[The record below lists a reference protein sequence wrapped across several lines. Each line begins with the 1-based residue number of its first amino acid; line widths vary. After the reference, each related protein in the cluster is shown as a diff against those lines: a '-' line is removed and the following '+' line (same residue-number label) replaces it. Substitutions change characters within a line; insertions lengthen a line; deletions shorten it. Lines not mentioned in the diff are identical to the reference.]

1 MLHNIWVATD
11 LHLFNTDPDYRHPQR
26 TAQDFNK
33 FADNYGNM
41 IQEDD
46 LFIFLG
52 DLYDPTAVDASEVA
66 KIISSIKGYK
76 VMCRGNHDTESYDFY
91 REIGFDDVCDV
102 LRIHNLIF
110 SHKPVKVAPDELN
123 IHGYLHTEKLS
134 TLGYQYINAYASNYN
149 NGYQP
154 VLVDDLIDSA
164 LVQNTDQINPLD
176 KVDEKFEEFTS
187 NRASITYRNV
197 RDLSDQFSL
206 APMDEATTKKD
217 WKLNLFFVSEHGDY
231 DETIIKPKIPNNY
244 MTQNGFEDNITPR
257 VCFSTSIDG
266 CLMGLSQ
273 NITDKTFYVYQPVGK
288 HKIITPTEK
297 QVPDVKITKERWI
310 CEPVELTCIGKIK
323 AIDENGPKDD
333 DIPYRYGPNKE
344 HEARLY
350 HWGYRWLEKFNESI
364 SPSIVSLSA
373 EVEEDEE
380 KTPLDEILFP
390 DVDSTQ
396 YWEADDGSLEKK
408 ANPERFSDSR
418 PTHKMVGKNDVAAD
432 GQSTMDEDVNYL
444 VPKHPEMIIKTQY
457 LDKDKVTPK
466 TISILAKDLFG
477 ERAMI
482 HPELL
487 DQQKLATMKTVNELI
502 DYFNSMSIFVDGSA
516 TRSPNGI
523 HIKTPN
529 FVVGAFL
536 FANRKKH
543 TDAIAEA
550 DLDVL
555 LPSKLSDAEAFKE
568 YINNSVEALNEL
580 EGILCSMIC
589 VNLAMIRISI
599 NDVINQLMTPGGRK
613 SVIKRAKDY
622 IDDHVDEF
630 VTKFSDGTVLYDY
643 KKLGIDCEVFI
654 SDLMYNGSE
663 FKKINRPSRF
673 LVRTA
678 IYDKILVVHGATE
691 QLDHGKYKWTI
702 EPITIYGK
710 QYTDLD
716 EVIHVFKTT
725 HAGRILVISC
735 NTDGVV
741 PDNALYDIVDY
752 ASGEVIFESTTS
764 LVSQNG
770 SPKSVLKSIQK
781 HAEKRINELNKIES
795 KVLSE
800 IDSFDM
806 IIVPDEFSYVEIDGT
821 PATAKLITK
830 QIPDDI
836 KKYKKLCG
844 TTTDKLFKFYKEFM
858 FVIYQF
864 TKRLLQTSLVESGY
878 HWDMNDTVVVEDFL
892 FHEDSNNYQSQS
904 IIDNPTA
911 NYQYETLEECIHD
924 AALYAEAS
932 GSSMYAFNIS
942 GGVIDKI
949 QAAVNED
956 AYEWL
961 SSHNIEDHPL
971 IKRINDI
978 HSAPSVKSFES
989 DIPEVFFTKE
999 ITAGSLNKIFSLIYM
1014 PGDLPNGWKNMVK
1027 ISTGEPGGHNYLKP
1041 ELIGDLVKRI
1051 NGAICDTVTAY
1062 DGNRNTKEK
1071 QLKTM
1076 KDHGFTDIGE
1086 VDVLDGDGELVV
1098 PVKDGLILKESLAGS
1113 HIMDYDFHLILTH
1126 FKGHAMAG
1134 FGGAIKNVAIGC
1146 SSRRGKSLI
1155 HTYGSTADMTIGFGD
1170 EYDQQSFLK
1179 AMVDA
1184 AKSYVD
1190 LMKIRGP
1197 ILYINIANNLSVDC
1211 DCSDHPAD
1219 PTMDDIGIF
1228 ASWDPVAVDQACI
1241 DAVYHAKDSHDLV
1254 ERIESKDGTDI
1265 LLYAEESGMGSR
1277 SYELIN
1283 IDLVNENADGS
1294 LSLTETKEYN
1304 RTDNIGPI
1312 EGYPYVSTI
1321 WTADAEG
1328 SIYINPD
1335 YEHINEAAIKVNDI
1349 TRIVALNNELND
1361 YQYGLSR
1368 NNQKIKKQ
1376 NTTSEDYDKYYR
1388 VATPTQFVK
1397 QNGGICWD
1405 FATYEAFVFKKQ
1417 FPNIKFKT
1425 YYIVFDAAPY
1435 YPTHTFLVFEKDM
1448 KFYYF
1453 ESSFKRIQGI
1463 WVANS
1468 ISDIFNFVLYSMN
1481 QYRPK
1486 DCKASLLKYK
1496 YAIFEYNALH
1506 PDIPGSTTIEFM
1518 NLMEEIG
1525 QDIPHVYSSKYDV
1538 KPYIDTNDFT
1548 VRKTKTK
1555 NENDPISSEAVK
1567 LDFYL
1572 NKEHIAEASISAV
1585 DTDKGFLYDFEVFKK
1600 YRGKGYGTAI
1610 LKYVLS
1616 HYKVNELTVDKSNTK
1631 AIKLYKRFGFKT
1643 GVEFKED
1650 GKTRVDMKINLNE
1663 SIYVSKHQFNGY
1675 TETLYHLDAF
1685 RKAYQASGTTSHGI
1699 PDDVDMVC
1707 TFFEDILDNYNQI
1720 APETL
1725 NRDKVAAC
1733 KSADDLIELF
1743 YGRAKQFGDDLSS
1756 EYTSSLEVLHHL
1768 INLKKNPKN
1777 NVRFDE
1783 IIPMNLSKDKF
1794 AAFIAKRVQEM
1805 DDIEAFLTNALKSN
1819 LQMYGIIRKEIQMLE
1834 SDSSNKDHVKAL
1846 KAYMDKH
1853 EDDFIHVH
1861 KKGNTKT
1868 YEYDFGSFGRGKAYV
1883 DGTIYDTSHDV
1894 VKPTRLLIRA
1904 SMYDYIIY
1912 SHGVDSDT
1920 KYAMDDIVIDGQ
1932 IFNNVADIVTYL
1944 QKGAPKRI
1952 LIMACNNNQVIY
1964 DSNDFRFTNVK
1975 YPSHELVLESAL
1987 SISSNNPNKIL
1998 KEWEAY
2004 LNSRLGTMNRVRK
2017 RLVHQIS
2024 DDEFVLYP
2032 NKCKLL
2038 FAKSNAK
2045 DGKLIYQE
2053 SFNISDQTT
2062 FVNAV
2067 VSSIESIIRL
2077 YEQVCFTCKMMIHII
2092 HDAYNDTLTESGYG
2106 WEIKPVTGMSW
2117 SPDDYRFGYQ
2127 YHTMQECFHDL
2138 TMCHELFFESTNCC
2152 GRIYSA
2158 ENPKYWCFTSKTLE
2172 PAILEAYYK
2181 YSKSELQEAIDQFI
2195 HAQNET
2201 KEYLRTDNIH
2211 AMSREEEK
2219 NVAEKYGLRAVGQ
2232 EVPAEE
2238 EKRRQTPEERY
2249 ADRNKKRQEALKK
2262 ARKAKKRKAF
2272 ARKVKSHLPFVNN
2285 EEVELI
2291 RESESAVDTSDV
2303 DTSDDVEHSPLY
2315 GDKKDFF
2322 YNYDYP
2328 KDANAY
2334 AERMK
2339 LEESTHASTVDPSH
2353 KQKGRLSLESLKH
2366 ITVDEKWRKANVPD
2380 HPWLRHF
2387 ASADQDTDVSAWLK
2401 NGDIADPISEA
2412 VADASDITVK
2422 KTDTTNPNDHESNKA
2437 IKLSFYKNKEH
2448 IGTVFISGVD
2458 TRKGFLYDFK
2468 VAKKFRGMGYG
2479 TMIMKY
2485 VLSNYYVTDLS
2496 VDEDNKVAISLYKK
2510 FGFKRKQAFYDKS
2523 QKKTYGWYQRSSVLL
2538 HDNPIKEDNKLNE
2551 TSTKVDNEDPLTK
2564 KELASLG
2571 IRDLRTLQRWMK
2583 NNIRYKNFTQLMT
2596 PREVLEEKKGSC
2608 HDQVVFEMA
2617 ALKALGYS
2625 HTAYFVLEHDDKPNN
2640 SQGGETHSYVVVKDN
2655 GRLYWLENAWEQ
2667 YAGVNEITNP
2677 KFIRQAHKER
2687 AWGDSNKFKELEVV
2701 RFAGQPGDSL
2711 QQLVDHCFNDKQEI
2725 DKPKKKE
2732 SVVETGTPIWETYQ
2746 FELEEPIQFLDRM
2759 DEAAS
2764 NSSKSHVYTEPLYRI
2779 TYNDIGIY
2787 EAYKKACSFDEWR
2800 SFINSDAA
2808 TWLDVPKIY
2817 NKDINHTSYF
2827 TKRGY
2832 ELFQK
2837 NTYPVI
2843 IQKLNKRNIK
2853 VDQVV
2858 LDVKPVYED
2867 LYQVVV
2873 PNSVNESS
2881 IQDSYQFELL
2891 DKSVHFYDKID
2902 EAASYQAKGK
2912 LYPVYVVLVHS
2923 GTGVSKAIKA
2933 ISHSEY
2939 SHASICFDSSLDK
2952 MYSFARK
2959 DPRNPFIG
2967 GFRYESIGKGFYE
2980 QKEIPYAVY
2989 VVPCTESQ
2997 VKKMKKRLNYFIQ
3010 NQEKFTFDFTGL
3022 VTNYL
3027 GIVNNPAHRW
3037 FCSRFV
3043 ADILNAGAPKN
3054 NPYVA
3059 EPSLQD
3065 PDDFKDTDW
3074 AIYVDS
3080 GENLMKYDRKKV
3092 DRKTNQIIRKEML
3105 RRMAVNESAIFDLD
3119 AFNPFIESTLNY
3131 QFAMMDESVVDSF
3144 VAYLKSF
3151 KLKFDKDG
3159 NLIIRRREYDQLDQ
3173 HFRASLRMIK
3183 AAEKA
3188 GDTGT
3193 VKDELCKI
3201 NYMINLIQTQYMNQK
3216 TTDKNRKIKKEME
3229 DLRSVM
3235 YNAFHQ
3241 HLKWVVQMDPQFNFN
3256 SYYNSS
3262 KYGKD
3267 IVVDKKILTAAGK
3280 TIVTTLL

>member
-1 MLHNIWVATD
+1 MLHNIWIATD
-11 LHLFNTDPDYRHPQR
+11 LHLFNKDADNRHPHRSEQEMNQI
-26 TAQDFNK
+26 T
-33 FADNYGNM
+33 DNYGNM

-52 DLYDPTAVDASEVA
+52 DLYDPGTVDASEVA
-66 KIISSIKGYK
+66 NYIHNIKGYK
-76 VMCRGNHDTESYDFY
+76 IMCRGNHDTESYDFY
-91 REIGFDDVCDV
+91 RELGFDDVCDI

-110 SHKPVKVAPDELN
+110 SHKPVKIAPDELN
-123 IHGYLHTEKLS
+123 IHGDLHTKKLS

-149 NGYQP
+149 DGCQP
-154 VLVDDLIDSA
+154 VLLDDLIDSA
-164 LVQNTDQINPLD
+164 LVQNSDQIKPLD

-187 NRASITYRNV
+187 NRTSVTYRNV

-206 APMDEATTKKD
+206 APMDESASKKD
-217 WKLNLFFVSEHGDY
+217 NRLNLFFVSEHGDY
-231 DETIIKPKIPNNY
+231 NETIVQPKIPDNY
-244 MTQNGFEDNITPR
+244 MTQNGFEDNKTPR

-266 CLMGLSQ
+266 CLMALSQ
-273 NITDKTFYVYQPVGK
+273 NITDKVFYVYQPVGK
-288 HKIITPTEK
+288 HKVITPTEK

-310 CEPVELTCIGKIK
+310 CEPVELTSIGKIK
-323 AIDENGPKDD
+323 AIDVNGPKDD
-333 DIPYRYGPNKE
+333 GIPYCYGPNKE

-350 HWGYRWLEKFNESI
+350 AWGYRWLERFNESI

-373 EVEEDEE
+373 EVKEDEDEE
-380 KTPLDEILFP
+380 HDPMNEILFP

-396 YWEADDGSLEKK
+396 YWEADDSSLDKK
-408 ANPERFSDSR
+408 LDGQKFADDR
-418 PTHKMVGKNDVAAD
+418 PTHKMIGKNDVAAD
-432 GQSTMDEDVNYL
+432 GESTLDEDVNFL

-457 LDKDKVTPK
+457 LDHDKVTPK

-482 HPELL
+482 HPEYL
-487 DQQKLATMKTVNELI
+487 DQQKLATMKTVNELV
-502 DYFNSMSIFVDGSA
+502 DYFNSMAIFIDGSA
-516 TRSPNGI
+516 TRSPNGVN
-523 HIKTPN
+523 IKTPN

-536 FANRKKH
+536 FTNRKKNS
-543 TDAIAEA
+543 DAIPESE
-550 DLDVL
+550 LDQL
-555 LPSKLSDAEAFKE
+555 LPNRLSNPEAFKE

-580 EGILCSMIC
+580 EEILCSMIC
-589 VNLAMIRISI
+589 ANLAMIRISI
-599 NDVINQLMTPGGRK
+599 NDVINQLMTPGGK
-613 SVIKRAKDY
+613 KTIIKRAKDY
-622 IDDHVDEF
+622 IDDHMDEF
-630 VTKFSDGTVLYDY
+630 VTKFSDGTVCYDY
-643 KKLGIDCEVFI
+643 KKLGIDCEVFV
-654 SDLMYNGSE
+654 SDQMYNGSE

-678 IYDKILVVHGATE
+678 VYDKILVVHGATE
-691 QLDHGKYKWTI
+691 QLDHCKYKWTI

-716 EVIHVFKTT
+716 DVIKLFKTM
-725 HAGRILVISC
+725 HAGRILVLSC
-735 NTDGVV
+735 NTDGIV

-752 ASGEVIFESTTS
+752 ASGEVIFESTS
-764 LVSQNG
+764 FMINKNG
-770 SPKSVLKSIQK
+770 SPEFVLKSIQR
-781 HAEKRINELNKIES
+781 HAEKRIKELNNIES

-800 IDSFDM
+800 IDSFD
-806 IIVPDEFSYVEIDGT
+806 IVIAPEEFSYVEIDWS
-821 PATAKLITK
+821 PIKAKLITK
-830 QIPDDI
+830 QMPNNI

-858 FVIYQF
+858 FVIYQYA
-864 TKRLLQTSLVESGY
+864 KRLVQTSLSESGY
-878 HWDMNDTVVVEDFL
+878 HWDVNDSIEVEDLL
-892 FHEDSNNYQSQS
+892 FHEDSSNYQSQS
-904 IIDNPTA
+904 VIDNPTGG
-911 NYQYETLEECIHD
+911 YHYETLDECMHD
-924 AALYAEAS
+924 VALYAEAS
-932 GSSMYAFNIS
+932 GNSIYSFNIN
-942 GGVIDKI
+942 GGVIDEI
-949 QAAVNED
+949 QAAINED

-961 SSHNIEDHPL
+961 STHNMEDHPL

-978 HSAPSVKSFES
+978 HSTPSVKVSKIGES
-989 DIPEVFFTKE
+989 EVFFTKE
-999 ITAGSLNKIFSLIYM
+999 ITPESLSKIFSLIYM
-1014 PGDLPNGWKNMVK
+1014 PGNLPNGWKNMVK
-1027 ISTGEPGGHNYLKP
+1027 ISTGEPGGNNYLKP
-1041 ELIGDLVKRI
+1041 ELIGELVKRI
-1051 NGAICDTVTAY
+1051 NGVICDTVTAY
-1062 DGNRNTKEK
+1062 DGNRDTKEK

-1113 HIMDYDFHLILTH
+1113 HIMDYDFYLILTH

-1170 EYDQQSFLK
+1170 EYDQQTFLK

-1190 LMKIRGP
+1190 LMKLNGP

-1211 DCSDHPAD
+1211 DCNDHPAD
-1219 PTMDDIGIF
+1219 PTMEDIGIF

-1265 LLYAEESGMGSR
+1265 LLYAEDVGLGTR
-1277 SYELIN
+1277 NYELIN
-1283 IDLVNENADGS
+1283 IDSVNETANGLETVDDEIKVGNE
-1294 LSLTETKEYN
+1294 SLT
-1304 RTDNIGPI
+1304 
-1312 EGYPYVSTI
+1312 
-1321 WTADAEG
+1321 
-1328 SIYINPD
+1328 
-1335 YEHINEAAIKVNDI
+1335 
-1349 TRIVALNNELND
+1349 
-1361 YQYGLSR
+1361 
-1368 NNQKIKKQ
+1368 IKKKV
-1376 NTTSEDYDKYYR
+1376 SEN
-1388 VATPTQFVK
+1388 P
-1397 QNGGICWD
+1397 
-1405 FATYEAFVFKKQ
+1405 
-1417 FPNIKFKT
+1417 
-1425 YYIVFDAAPY
+1425 
-1435 YPTHTFLVFEKDM
+1435 
-1448 KFYYF
+1448 
-1453 ESSFKRIQGI
+1453 
-1463 WVANS
+1463 
-1468 ISDIFNFVLYSMN
+1468 
-1481 QYRPK
+1481 
-1486 DCKASLLKYK
+1486 
-1496 YAIFEYNALH
+1496 
-1506 PDIPGSTTIEFM
+1506 
-1518 NLMEEIG
+1518 
-1525 QDIPHVYSSKYDV
+1525 
-1538 KPYIDTNDFT
+1538 
-1548 VRKTKTK
+1548 
-1555 NENDPISSEAVK
+1555 NDPVGK
-1567 LDFYL
+1567 LAHDLAFYL
-1572 NKEHIAEASISAV
+1572 DGKKIAEISISAV
-1585 DTDKGFLYDFEVFKK
+1585 DSNKAFLYNFEVNSK

-1663 SIYVSKHQFNGY
+1663 SAYVSKHQFNGY
-1675 TETLYHLDAF
+1675 AETLYHLDAF
-1685 RKAYQASGTTSHGI
+1685 RKAYQVSGNTSHGI
-1699 PDDVDMVC
+1699 PDSVDTVC

-1725 NRDKVAAC
+1725 DRDKVAAC

-1743 YGRAKQFGDDLSS
+1743 YDRAKQFGDDLSS
-1756 EYTSSLEVLHHL
+1756 EYTSSLEMLHHL

-1783 IIPMNLSKDKF
+1783 IVPTNLSKDKF

-1834 SDSSNKDHVKAL
+1834 SDSTNKEHVKAL

-1853 EDDFIHVH
+1853 EDDFVHIH
-1861 KKGNTKT
+1861 KKNNVKT
-1868 YEYDFGSFGRGKAYV
+1868 YEYDFDSFGRGKVYV
-1883 DGTIYDTSHDV
+1883 DNTIYETSHDV

-1904 SMYDYIIY
+1904 SMYDYIVY
-1912 SHGVDSDT
+1912 SHGADSDT
-1920 KYAMDDIVIDGQ
+1920 QYAIDDIVIDGQ
-1932 IFNNVADIVTYL
+1932 VFNNVADIVTYL

-1964 DSNDFRFTNVK
+1964 DSNDLRFANVK
-1975 YPSHELVLESAL
+1975 YPSHEIVLESAL
-1987 SISSNNPNKIL
+1987 NISSSNPNKML
-1998 KEWEAY
+1998 KEWDAY
-2004 LNSRLGTMNRVRK
+2004 LNNRLGILNRVRK

-2038 FAKSNAK
+2038 FARSNAK

-2053 SFNISDQTT
+2053 SFSISDRTM

-2067 VSSIESIIRL
+2067 VSSIESIVRL
-2077 YEQVCFTCKMMIHII
+2077 YEQVCFTCKMMIRII
-2092 HDAYNDTLTESGYG
+2092 HDAYNDTLTEAGYG

-2138 TMCHELFFESTNCC
+2138 TTCHELFFESTNCC

-2158 ENPKYWCFTSKTLE
+2158 ENPKHWCFTSKTLE
-2172 PAILEAYYK
+2172 SAILEAYYK
-2181 YSKSELQEAIDQFI
+2181 YSKSELQEAINQLI

-2249 ADRNKKRQEALKK
+2249 AERNKKRQEALKK

-2303 DTSDDVEHSPLY
+2303 DTPDGVEHSPLY

-2328 KDANAY
+2328 KSVNAY
-2334 AERMK
+2334 AERLK
-2339 LEESTHASTVDPSH
+2339 LEESTHASTVDPDH
-2353 KQKGRLSLESLKH
+2353 KQKGKMNLGSLKR
-2366 ITVDEKWRKANVPD
+2366 ITMDEKFRKANVGN
-2380 HPWLRHF
+2380 HAWLKHF
-2387 ASADQDTDVSAWLK
+2387 ASSDLETDVSVWLK
-2401 NGDIADPISEA
+2401 NKDIVAAIS
-2412 VADASDITVK
+2412 VDKVPTKRNRIWIH
-2422 KTDTTNPNDHESNKA
+2422 N
-2437 IKLSFYKNKEH
+2437 LH
-2448 IGTVFISGVD
+2448 IED
-2458 TRKGFLYDFK
+2458 EYR
-2468 VAKKFRGMGYG
+2468 GYG
-2479 TMIMKY
+2479 LAKQLLDYAVTQY
-2485 VLSNYYVTDLS
+2485 GANVLAV
-2496 VDEDNKVAISLYKK
+2496 
-2510 FGFKRKQAFYDKS
+2510 
-2523 QKKTYGWYQRSSVLL
+2523 
-2538 HDNPIKEDNKLNE
+2538 
-2551 TSTKVDNEDPLTK
+2551 KVDNMLAQKVYLQYGFKFGSGKDDVMGNSKIMYINESFTVYHGSPYKLSKLKPTSVYKGENALFASPNYTFALCYAGKHWTDQDINQCIVNGYVVLTELKNGIFDKVFDCSGYIYEFDSDDFTPIDDGNYEMYRVADIKPSKTHRIANVYQALVDAGVELRRYPAAPPSMNEAASKSKHEEDPLTK
-2564 KELASLG
+2564 KELAQYG
-2571 IRDLRTLQRWMK
+2571 IRDLRTFQRWLK
-2583 NNIRYKNFTQLMT
+2583 NNVKYKNMTTLMS
-2596 PREVLEEKKGSC
+2596 PREVLEQKRGSC
-2608 HDQVVFEMA
+2608 HDQVVLELA
-2617 ALKALGYS
+2617 VLKALGYS
-2625 HTAYFVLEHDDKPNN
+2625 PSAYFVLEHDNKPTN

-2655 GRLYWLENAWEQ
+2655 GKLYWLENAWSNH
-2667 YAGVNEITNP
+2667 AGLNEVTNP
-2677 KFIRQAHKER
+2677 KFIIQAHQER
-2687 AWGDSNKFKELEVV
+2687 VWGDFNKFPELEVV
-2701 RFAGQPGDSL
+2701 HFAGQYGDSL
-2711 QQLVDHCFNDKQEI
+2711 QELVDHCFNDKQEES
-2725 DKPKKKE
+2725 KEEKKE
-2732 SVVETGTPIWETYQ
+2732 RT
-2746 FELEEPIQFLDRM
+2746 
-2759 DEAAS
+2759 
-2764 NSSKSHVYTEPLYRI
+2764 KSIRE
-2779 TYNDIGIY
+2779 
-2787 EAYKKACSFDEWR
+2787 
-2800 SFINSDAA
+2800 
-2808 TWLDVPKIY
+2808 
-2817 NKDINHTSYF
+2817 
-2827 TKRGY
+2827 
-2832 ELFQK
+2832 
-2837 NTYPVI
+2837 
-2843 IQKLNKRNIK
+2843 
-2853 VDQVV
+2853 
-2858 LDVKPVYED
+2858 
-2867 LYQVVV
+2867 
-2873 PNSVNESS
+2873 
-2881 IQDSYQFELL
+2881 SYQFELIGEQVKFIDHL
-2891 DKSVHFYDKID
+2891 DESVSANK
-2902 EAASYQAKGK
+2902 K
-2912 LYPVYVVLVHS
+2912 LYPVYIVLVHS
-2923 GTGVSKAIKA
+2923 GTAVSNAIKFVSK
-2933 ISHSEY
+2933 SEF
-2939 SHASICFDSSLDK
+2939 SHASISFDSSLDH

-2959 DPRNPFIG
+2959 DPSNPFLG
-2967 GFRYESIGKGFYE
+2967 GFRYESIGKGFYDK
-2980 QKEIPYAVY
+2980 KEIPYALY
-2989 VVPCTESQ
+2989 VVPCTANQ
-2997 VKKMKKRLNYFIQ
+2997 IKKMKKRLNYFIQ
-3010 NQEKFTFDFTGL
+3010 NESKFQFDFAGL
-3022 VTNYL
+3022 VKNYL
-3027 GIVNNPAHRW
+3027 GIVDNPEYRW

-3054 NPYVA
+3054 KPYVA

-3065 PDDFKDTDW
+3065 PDDFKNTDY
-3074 AIYVDS
+3074 ATYVIGGS
-3080 GENLMKYDRKKV
+3080 NLMKYNRKLV
-3092 DRKTNQIIRKEML
+3092 DKRTNAIIREAETAMSI
-3105 RRMAVNESAIFDLD
+3105 RNESVLTSVDPM
-3119 AFNPFIESTLNY
+3119 NPYASMVLNY

-3173 HFRASLRMIK
+3173 HFRTSLRLMK

-3267 IVVDKKILTAAGK
+3267 VVVDKKILTAAGK

>member
-1 MLHNIWVATD
+1 MLHNIWIATD
-11 LHLFNTDPDYRHPQR
+11 LHLFNRDVDNRHPHRSEQEMN
-26 TAQDFNK
+26 QI
-33 FADNYGNM
+33 ADNYGNM

-52 DLYDPTAVDASEVA
+52 DLYDPGTVDASEVA
-66 KIISSIKGYK
+66 NYIHNIKGYK
-76 VMCRGNHDTESYDFY
+76 IMCRGNHDTESYDFY
-91 REIGFDDVCDV
+91 RELGFDDVCDI

-110 SHKPVKVAPDELN
+110 SHKPVKIAPDELN
-123 IHGYLHTEKLS
+123 IHGDLHTKKLS

-149 NGYQP
+149 DGCQP
-154 VLVDDLIDSA
+154 ILLDDLIDSA
-164 LVQNTDQINPLD
+164 LVQNSDQIKPLD
-176 KVDEKFEEFTS
+176 RVDEKFEEFTS
-187 NRASITYRNV
+187 NRTSVTYRNV

-206 APMDEATTKKD
+206 APIDESASKKD
-217 WKLNLFFVSEHGDY
+217 SRLNLFFVSEHGDY
-231 DETIIKPKIPNNY
+231 NETIVQPKIPDNY
-244 MTQNGFEDNITPR
+244 MTQNGFEDNTTLR

-266 CLMGLSQ
+266 CLMALSQ
-273 NITDKTFYVYQPVGK
+273 NITDKVFYVYQPVGK
-288 HKIITPTEK
+288 HKVITPTEK

-310 CEPVELTCIGKIK
+310 CEPVELTSIGKIK
-323 AIDENGPKDD
+323 AIDVNGPKDD
-333 DIPYRYGPNKE
+333 GIPYRYGPNKE

-350 HWGYRWLEKFNESI
+350 AWGYKWIVKFNESI

-373 EVEEDEE
+373 EVKEDEDEE
-380 KTPLDEILFP
+380 HDPMNEILFP
-390 DVDSTQ
+390 DVDSTR
-396 YWEADDGSLEKK
+396 YWEADDSSLDKK
-408 ANPERFSDSR
+408 LDGQKFADDR
-418 PTHKMVGKNDVAAD
+418 PTHKMIGKNDVTAD
-432 GQSTMDEDVNYL
+432 GESTLDEDVNFL

-457 LDKDKVTPK
+457 LDQDKVTPK

-482 HPELL
+482 HPEYL
-487 DQQKLATMKTVNELI
+487 DQQKLATMKTVSELV
-502 DYFNSMSIFVDGSA
+502 DYFNSMAMFIDGSA
-516 TRSPNGI
+516 TRSPNGVN
-523 HIKTPN
+523 IKTPN
-529 FVVGAFL
+529 FIVGAFL
-536 FANRKKH
+536 FTNRKKNS
-543 TDAIAEA
+543 DAIPESE
-550 DLDVL
+550 LDQL
-555 LPSKLSDAEAFKE
+555 LPNRLSNPEAFKE

-589 VNLAMIRISI
+589 ANLAMIRISI
-599 NDVINQLMTPGGRK
+599 NDVINQLMTPGGK
-613 SVIKRAKDY
+613 KTIIKRAKDY
-622 IDDHVDEF
+622 IDDHMDEF
-630 VTKFSDGTVLYDY
+630 VTKFSDGTVCYDY

-654 SDLMYNGSE
+654 SERMYNGSE

-678 IYDKILVVHGATE
+678 VYDKILVVHGATE
-691 QLDHGKYKWTI
+691 QLDHCKYKWTI
-702 EPITIYGK
+702 EPTTIYGK

-716 EVIHVFKTT
+716 DVIKVFKTM

-735 NTDGVV
+735 NTDGIV

-752 ASGEVIFESTTS
+752 ASGEVIFESAS
-764 LVSQNG
+764 FMINKNG
-770 SPKSVLKSIQK
+770 SPESVLKSIQR
-781 HAEKRINELNKIES
+781 HTEKRIKELNKIES

-800 IDSFDM
+800 IDSFD
-806 IIVPDEFSYVEIDGT
+806 IVIAPDEFSYVEIDGS
-821 PATAKLITK
+821 PIKAKLITK
-830 QIPDDI
+830 QMPNNI

-858 FVIYQF
+858 FVVYQY
-864 TKRLLQTSLVESGY
+864 TKRLVQASLSESGY
-878 HWDMNDTVVVEDFL
+878 HWDVNDSIEVEDLL
-892 FHEDSNNYQSQS
+892 FHEDSSNYQSQS
-904 IIDNPTA
+904 VIDNPTGG
-911 NYQYETLEECIHD
+911 YHYDTLDECMHD
-924 AALYAEAS
+924 VALYAEAS
-932 GSSMYAFNIS
+932 SNSIYSFNIN
-942 GGVIDKI
+942 GGVVDEI
-949 QAAVNED
+949 QVAINED

-961 SSHNIEDHPL
+961 STHNMEDHPL

-978 HSAPSVKSFES
+978 HSTPSVKVSKIGES
-989 DIPEVFFTKE
+989 EVFFTKE
-999 ITAGSLNKIFSLIYM
+999 ITPESLNKIFSLIYM
-1014 PGDLPNGWKNMVK
+1014 PGNLPNGWKNMVK
-1027 ISTGEPGGHNYLKP
+1027 ISTGEPGGNNYLKP
-1041 ELIGDLVKRI
+1041 ELIGELVKRI
-1051 NGAICDTVTAY
+1051 NGVICDTVTAY
-1062 DGNRNTKEK
+1062 NGNRDTKEK
-1071 QLKTM
+1071 QLETM

-1190 LMKIRGP
+1190 LMKLSGP

-1211 DCSDHPAD
+1211 DCNDHPAD
-1219 PTMDDIGIF
+1219 PTMEDIGIF
-1228 ASWDPVAVDQACI
+1228 ASRDPVAVDQACI

-1294 LSLTETKEYN
+1294 LSLTETKE
-1304 RTDNIGPI
+1304 
-1312 EGYPYVSTI
+1312 GYPYVSSI

-1368 NNQKIKKQ
+1368 DNQKIKKQ

-1425 YYIVFDAAPY
+1425 YYIVFDTAPH

-1453 ESSFKRIQGI
+1453 ESSLKRIQGI

-1468 ISDIFNFVLYSMN
+1468 ISDIFNFVLHSMD

-1486 DCKASLLKYK
+1486 DYKASLLKYK

-1525 QDIPHVYSSKYDV
+1525 QKIPHVYSSKYDV

-1548 VRKTKTK
+1548 VRRTKTK
-1555 NENDPISSEAVK
+1555 NENDPVSSEAVK

-1585 DTDKGFLYDFEVFKK
+1585 DTDKGFLYDLEVFKK

-1663 SIYVSKHQFNGY
+1663 STYVSKHQFNGY
-1675 TETLYHLDAF
+1675 VETLYHLDAF
-1685 RKAYQASGTTSHGI
+1685 RKAYQVSGNVSYGI
-1699 PDDVDMVC
+1699 PDGVDTVC

-1725 NRDKVAAC
+1725 DRDKVAAC

-1743 YGRAKQFGDDLSS
+1743 YDRAKQFGDDLSS
-1756 EYTSSLEVLHHL
+1756 EYTSSLEMLHHL

-1777 NVRFDE
+1777 HARFDE

-1794 AAFIAKRVQEM
+1794 AAFIAKRIQEM
-1805 DDIEAFLTNALKSN
+1805 DDIEAFLTSALKSN

-1834 SDSSNKDHVKAL
+1834 SDSTNKEHVKVL

-1853 EDDFIHVH
+1853 EDDFVHIH
-1861 KKGNTKT
+1861 KKNNVKT
-1868 YEYDFGSFGRGKAYV
+1868 YEYDFDSFGRGKVYV
-1883 DGTIYDTSHDV
+1883 DSTIYETSHDV

-1904 SMYDYIIY
+1904 SMYDYIVY

-1920 KYAMDDIVIDGQ
+1920 RYAIDDIVIDGQ
-1932 IFNNVADIVTYL
+1932 VFNNVSDIVTYL

-1964 DSNDFRFTNVK
+1964 DSNDLRFANVK
-1975 YPSHELVLESAL
+1975 YPSHEIVLESAL
-1987 SISSNNPNKIL
+1987 NISSSNPNKML
-1998 KEWEAY
+1998 KEWDAY
-2004 LNSRLGTMNRVRK
+2004 LNNRLGTLNHVRK

-2024 DDEFVLYP
+2024 DDEFILYP

-2053 SFNISDQTT
+2053 SFNISDRTM

-2067 VSSIESIIRL
+2067 VSSIESIVRL

-2092 HDAYNDTLTESGYG
+2092 HDVYNDTLTESGYG
-2106 WEIKPVTGMSW
+2106 WEIKPVTGVSW

-2127 YHTMQECFHDL
+2127 YHTIQECFHDL
-2138 TMCHELFFESTNCC
+2138 TICHELFFESTNCC
-2152 GRIYSA
+2152 GRIYSI
-2158 ENPKYWCFTSKTLE
+2158 ENPKHWCFTSKTLE

-2181 YSKSELQEAIDQFI
+2181 YSKSELREAIDQFI

-2249 ADRNKKRQEALKK
+2249 AERNKKRQEALKK

-2291 RESESAVDTSDV
+2291 RESESAVNTSDV
-2303 DTSDDVEHSPLY
+2303 DTPDGVEHSPLY

-2328 KDANAY
+2328 KSVNAY
-2334 AERMK
+2334 AERLK
-2339 LEESTHASTVDPSH
+2339 LEESTVY
-2353 KQKGRLSLESLKH
+2353 
-2366 ITVDEKWRKANVPD
+2366 
-2380 HPWLRHF
+2380 
-2387 ASADQDTDVSAWLK
+2387 
-2401 NGDIADPISEA
+2401 
-2412 VADASDITVK
+2412 
-2422 KTDTTNPNDHESNKA
+2422 HESY
-2437 IKLSFYKNKEH
+2437 S
-2448 IGTVFISGVD
+2448 
-2458 TRKGFLYDFK
+2458 
-2468 VAKKFRGMGYG
+2468 
-2479 TMIMKY
+2479 
-2485 VLSNYYVTDLS
+2485 
-2496 VDEDNKVAISLYKK
+2496 
-2510 FGFKRKQAFYDKS
+2510 KS
-2523 QKKTYGWYQRSSVLL
+2523 K
-2538 HDNPIKEDNKLNE
+2538 HE
-2551 TSTKVDNEDPLTK
+2551 EDPLTK
-2564 KELASLG
+2564 KELVQYG
-2571 IRDLRTLQRWMK
+2571 IRDLRTFQRWLK
-2583 NNIRYKNFTQLMT
+2583 NNVKYKNMTTLMS
-2596 PREVLEEKKGSC
+2596 PREVLEQKRGSC
-2608 HDQVVFEMA
+2608 HDQVVFELA
-2617 ALKALGYS
+2617 VLKVLGYS
-2625 HTAYFVLEHDDKPNN
+2625 PSAYFVLEHDNKPTS

-2655 GRLYWLENAWEQ
+2655 GKLYWLENAWSNH
-2667 YAGVNEITNP
+2667 AGLNEVTNP
-2677 KFIRQAHKER
+2677 KFIIQAHQER
-2687 AWGDSNKFKELEVV
+2687 VWGDSNKFPELEVV
-2701 RFAGQPGDSL
+2701 HFAGQYGDSL
-2711 QQLVDHCFNDKQEI
+2711 QELVNHCFNDKQEES
-2725 DKPKKKE
+2725 KEKKKE
-2732 SVVETGTPIWETYQ
+2732 QT
-2746 FELEEPIQFLDRM
+2746 
-2759 DEAAS
+2759 
-2764 NSSKSHVYTEPLYRI
+2764 KSIRE
-2779 TYNDIGIY
+2779 
-2787 EAYKKACSFDEWR
+2787 
-2800 SFINSDAA
+2800 
-2808 TWLDVPKIY
+2808 
-2817 NKDINHTSYF
+2817 
-2827 TKRGY
+2827 
-2832 ELFQK
+2832 
-2837 NTYPVI
+2837 
-2843 IQKLNKRNIK
+2843 
-2853 VDQVV
+2853 
-2858 LDVKPVYED
+2858 
-2867 LYQVVV
+2867 
-2873 PNSVNESS
+2873 
-2881 IQDSYQFELL
+2881 SYQFEMIGEQVKFIDHL
-2891 DKSVHFYDKID
+2891 DESVSADK
-2902 EAASYQAKGK
+2902 K
-2912 LYPVYVVLVHS
+2912 LYPVYIVLVHS
-2923 GTGVSKAIKA
+2923 GTAVSNAIKFVSK
-2933 ISHSEY
+2933 SEF
-2939 SHASICFDSSLDK
+2939 SHASISFDSSLDH

-2959 DPRNPFIG
+2959 DPSNPFLG
-2967 GFRYESIGKGFYE
+2967 GFRYESIGKGFYDK
-2980 QKEIPYAVY
+2980 KEIPYALY
-2989 VVPCTESQ
+2989 VVPCTANQ
-2997 VKKMKKRLNYFIQ
+2997 IKKMKKRLNYFIQ
-3010 NQEKFTFDFTGL
+3010 NESKFQFDFAGL
-3022 VTNYL
+3022 VKNYL
-3027 GIVNNPAHRW
+3027 GIVDNPEYRW

-3054 NPYVA
+3054 KPYVA

-3065 PDDFKDTDW
+3065 PDDFKNTDY
-3074 AIYVDS
+3074 ATYVIGGS
-3080 GENLMKYDRKKV
+3080 NLMKYNRKLV
-3092 DRKTNQIIRKEML
+3092 DKRTNAIIREAETAMSI
-3105 RRMAVNESAIFDLD
+3105 RNESILTSVDPM
-3119 AFNPFIESTLNY
+3119 NPYASMVLNY

-3173 HFRASLRMIK
+3173 HFRASLRLMK

-3267 IVVDKKILTAAGK
+3267 VVVDKKILTAAGK

>member
-1 MLHNIWVATD
+1 MLHNIWIATD
-11 LHLFNTDPDYRHPQR
+11 LHLFNKDVDNRHPHRSEQEMN
-26 TAQDFNK
+26 QI
-33 FADNYGNM
+33 ADNYGNM

-52 DLYDPTAVDASEVA
+52 DLYDPGTVDASEVA
-66 KIISSIKGYK
+66 NYINNIKGYK
-76 VMCRGNHDTESYDFY
+76 IMCRGNHDTESYDFY
-91 REIGFDDVCDV
+91 LELGFDDVCDI

-110 SHKPVKVAPDELN
+110 SHKPVKIAPDELN
-123 IHGYLHTEKLS
+123 IHGDLHTKKLS

-149 NGYQP
+149 DGCQP
-154 VLVDDLIDSA
+154 VLLDDLIDSA
-164 LVQNTDQINPLD
+164 LVQNSDQIKPLD

-187 NRASITYRNV
+187 NRTSVTYRNV

-206 APMDEATTKKD
+206 APIDESASKKD
-217 WKLNLFFVSEHGDY
+217 NRLNLFFVSEHGDY
-231 DETIIKPKIPNNY
+231 NETIVQPKIPDNY
-244 MTQNGFEDNITPR
+244 MTQNGFEDNKTPR

-266 CLMGLSQ
+266 CLMALSQ
-273 NITDKTFYVYQPVGK
+273 NITDKVFYVYQPVGK
-288 HKIITPTEK
+288 HKVITPTEK

-310 CEPVELTCIGKIK
+310 CEPVELTSIGKIK
-323 AIDENGPKDD
+323 AIDVNGPKDD
-333 DIPYRYGPNKE
+333 GIPYRYGPNKE

-350 HWGYRWLEKFNESI
+350 AWGYKWIEKYNESI

-373 EVEEDEE
+373 EVKEDEDEE
-380 KTPLDEILFP
+380 HDPMNEILFP

-396 YWEADDGSLEKK
+396 YWEADDSSLDKK
-408 ANPERFSDSR
+408 LDGQKFADDR
-418 PTHKMVGKNDVAAD
+418 PTHKMIGKNDVAAD
-432 GQSTMDEDVNYL
+432 GESTLDESANKEK
-444 VPKHPEMIIKTQY
+444 KHKTPEMIFTFA
-457 LDKDKVTPK
+457 DTTDMSSTKV
-466 TISILAKDLFG
+466 ISILAQDLFH
-477 ERAMI
+477 EKIMI
-482 HPELL
+482 HPERI
-487 DQQKLATMKTVNELI
+487 DAQKIATFEKIDELVA
-502 DYFNSMSIFVDGSA
+502 YFNSIAGHESIVYNDKSGRAFADNYIAGSY
-516 TRSPNGI
+516 
-523 HIKTPN
+523 
-529 FVVGAFL
+529 
-536 FANRKKH
+536 
-543 TDAIAEA
+543 
-550 DLDVL
+550 L
-555 LPSKLSDAEAFKE
+555 LHNSSDKNKQEIESILMPVNLSDDEFKQYVRSCIDDLNCVEKAICGLICANMAAVRIAIDDICAECLSP
-568 YINNSVEALNEL
+568 Y
-580 EGILCSMIC
+580 
-589 VNLAMIRISI
+589 
-599 NDVINQLMTPGGRK
+599 GRAE
-613 SVIKRAKDY
+613 VIKEAKKYVDRN
-622 IDDHVDEF
+622 IDDIKSAYEYSAKNPL
-630 VTKFSDGTVLYDY
+630 TGEKTDY
-643 KKLGIDCEVFI
+643 KTVIFNYQKVGLRKEVIISGEMYDNKLYQR
-654 SDLMYNGSE
+654 LM
-663 FKKINRPSRF
+663 KPSRF
-673 LVRTA
+673 LVRLGA
-678 IYDKILVVHGATE
+678 YDVIIVVHGTTSI
-691 QLDHGKYKWTI
+691 DPTSNKWTI
-702 EPITIYGK
+702 EPIKLPGGDIVNNMDDVVRYYRNIYNGK
-710 QYTDLD
+710 
-716 EVIHVFKTT
+716 
-725 HAGRILVISC
+725 ILAISC
-735 NTDGVV
+735 NDSHIV
-741 PDNALYDIVDY
+741 PDHKLYDVVDY
-752 ASGEVIFESTTS
+752 ASNTVLFESAEITAPSKNSSASTM
-764 LVSQNG
+764 LKDLIKYI
-770 SPKSVLKSIQK
+770 PKKIKS
-781 HAEKRINELNKIES
+781 LNKVEAQLLSALDEFNLIVSPREMKCIVVDEDSATASVETIEIRGDKHFRKVIGKTIGDLFNYYE
-795 KVLSE
+795 KVL
-800 IDSFDM
+800 FRFMM
-806 IIVPDEFSYVEIDGT
+806 I
-821 PATAKLITK
+821 AKWLKDYRSNT
-830 QIPDDI
+830 
-836 KKYKKLCG
+836 
-844 TTTDKLFKFYKEFM
+844 
-858 FVIYQF
+858 
-864 TKRLLQTSLVESGY
+864 LVESGY
-878 HWDMNDTVVVEDFL
+878 SWAICERSVDSLSPLLTEDAINEFV
-892 FHEDSNNYQSQS
+892 HKSD
-904 IIDNPTA
+904 PTFG
-911 NYQYETLEECIHD
+911 YQYSELDEYT
-924 AALYAEAS
+924 
-932 GSSMYAFNIS
+932 
-942 GGVIDKI
+942 
-949 QAAVNED
+949 
-956 AYEWL
+956 
-961 SSHNIEDHPL
+961 
-971 IKRINDI
+971 NDI
-978 HSAPSVKSFES
+978 ELYRAINPEHASHIEFDIQNNMMCES
-989 DIPEVFFTKE
+989 TEPDIIGIYNDIVSPHELNVRFSDPGEVFFTKE
-999 ITAGSLNKIFSLIYM
+999 ITPESLNKIFSLIYM
-1014 PGDLPNGWKNMVK
+1014 PGNLPNGWKNMVK
-1027 ISTGEPGGHNYLKP
+1027 ISTGEPGGNNYLKP
-1041 ELIGDLVKRI
+1041 ELIGELVKRI
-1051 NGAICDTVTAY
+1051 NGVICDTVTAY
-1062 DGNRNTKEK
+1062 DGNRDTKEK

-1190 LMKIRGP
+1190 LMKLSGP

-1211 DCSDHPAD
+1211 DCNGHPAD
-1219 PTMDDIGIF
+1219 PTMADIGIF

-1283 IDLVNENADGS
+1283 IDLVNENVDGS
-1294 LSLTETKEYN
+1294 LSLTETKE
-1304 RTDNIGPI
+1304 
-1312 EGYPYVSTI
+1312 GYPYVSSI

-1368 NNQKIKKQ
+1368 DNQKIKKQ

-1425 YYIVFDAAPY
+1425 YYIVFDTAPH

-1453 ESSFKRIQGI
+1453 ESSLKRIQGI

-1468 ISDIFNFVLYSMN
+1468 ISDIFNFVLHSMD

-1486 DCKASLLKYK
+1486 DYKASLLKYK

-1525 QDIPHVYSSKYDV
+1525 QKIPHVYSSKYDV

-1548 VRKTKTK
+1548 VRRTKTK
-1555 NENDPISSEAVK
+1555 NENDPVSSEAVK

-1585 DTDKGFLYDFEVFKK
+1585 DTDKGFLYDLEVFKK
-1600 YRGKGYGTAI
+1600 YRGQGNGTKVMQYI
-1610 LKYVLS
+1610 LAN
-1616 HYKVNELTVDKSNTK
+1616 YKVSHLSVDTDNIP
-1631 AIKLYKRFGFKT
+1631 AIKLYTKFGFKT
-1643 GVEFKED
+1643 GIEFKED

-1663 SIYVSKHQFNGY
+1663 SAYVSKHQFNGY
-1675 TETLYHLDAF
+1675 AETLYHLDAF
-1685 RKAYQASGTTSHGI
+1685 RKAYQASGNASHGI
-1699 PDDVDMVC
+1699 PDGVDTVC
-1707 TFFEDILDNYNQI
+1707 TFFDDILDNYNQI

-1725 NRDKVAAC
+1725 DRDKVAAC

-1743 YGRAKQFGDDLSS
+1743 YDRAKQFGDDLSS
-1756 EYTSSLEVLHHL
+1756 EYTSSLEMLHHL

-1777 NVRFDE
+1777 HARFDE

-1794 AAFIAKRVQEM
+1794 AAFIAKRIQEM
-1805 DDIEAFLTNALKSN
+1805 DDIEAFLTSALKSN

-1834 SDSSNKDHVKAL
+1834 SDSTNKDHVKAL

-1853 EDDFIHVH
+1853 EDDFVHIH
-1861 KKGNTKT
+1861 KKNSIKT
-1868 YEYDFGSFGRGKAYV
+1868 YEYDFDSFGRGKVYV
-1883 DGTIYDTSHDV
+1883 DSTIYETSHDV

-1904 SMYDYIIY
+1904 SMYDYIVY

-1920 KYAMDDIVIDGQ
+1920 RYAIDDIVIDGRV
-1932 IFNNVADIVTYL
+1932 FNNVADIVTYL

-1964 DSNDFRFTNVK
+1964 DSNDLRFANVK
-1975 YPSHELVLESAL
+1975 YPSHEIVLESAL
-1987 SISSNNPNKIL
+1987 NISSNNPNKML
-1998 KEWEAY
+1998 KEWDAY
-2004 LNSRLGTMNRVRK
+2004 LNNRLGTLNHVRK

-2024 DDEFVLYP
+2024 DDEFILYP

-2053 SFNISDQTT
+2053 SFNISDRTM

-2067 VSSIESIIRL
+2067 VSSIESIVRL

-2092 HDAYNDTLTESGYG
+2092 HDAYNDALTESGYG

-2127 YHTMQECFHDL
+2127 YHTIQECFHDL
-2138 TMCHELFFESTNCC
+2138 TICHELFFESTNCC
-2152 GRIYSA
+2152 GRIYST
-2158 ENPKYWCFTSKTLE
+2158 ENPKHWCFTSKTLE

-2181 YSKSELQEAIDQFI
+2181 YSISELREAIDQFI

-2249 ADRNKKRQEALKK
+2249 AERNKKRQEALKK

-2303 DTSDDVEHSPLY
+2303 DTPDGVEHSPLY

-2328 KDANAY
+2328 KSVNAY
-2334 AERMK
+2334 AERLK
-2339 LEESTHASTVDPSH
+2339 LEESTVY
-2353 KQKGRLSLESLKH
+2353 
-2366 ITVDEKWRKANVPD
+2366 
-2380 HPWLRHF
+2380 
-2387 ASADQDTDVSAWLK
+2387 
-2401 NGDIADPISEA
+2401 
-2412 VADASDITVK
+2412 
-2422 KTDTTNPNDHESNKA
+2422 HESYSK
-2437 IKLSFYKNKEH
+2437 S
-2448 IGTVFISGVD
+2448 
-2458 TRKGFLYDFK
+2458 
-2468 VAKKFRGMGYG
+2468 
-2479 TMIMKY
+2479 KY
-2485 VLSNYYVTDLS
+2485 
-2496 VDEDNKVAISLYKK
+2496 E
-2510 FGFKRKQAFYDKS
+2510 
-2523 QKKTYGWYQRSSVLL
+2523 
-2538 HDNPIKEDNKLNE
+2538 
-2551 TSTKVDNEDPLTK
+2551 EDPLTK
-2564 KELASLG
+2564 KELAQYG
-2571 IRDLRTLQRWMK
+2571 IRDLRTFQRWLK
-2583 NNIRYKNFTQLMT
+2583 NNVKYKNMTTLMS
-2596 PREVLEEKKGSC
+2596 PREVLEQKHGSC
-2608 HDQVVFEMA
+2608 HDQVVLELA
-2617 ALKALGYS
+2617 VLKALGYS
-2625 HTAYFVLEHDDKPNN
+2625 PSAYFVLEHDNKPTN

-2655 GRLYWLENAWEQ
+2655 GKLYWLENAWSNH
-2667 YAGVNEITNP
+2667 AGLNEVTNP
-2677 KFIRQAHKER
+2677 KFIIQAHQER
-2687 AWGDSNKFKELEVV
+2687 VWGDSNKFPELEVV
-2701 RFAGQPGDSL
+2701 HFAGQYGDSL
-2711 QQLVDHCFNDKQEI
+2711 QELVDHCFNDKQEES
-2725 DKPKKKE
+2725 KEKKKE
-2732 SVVETGTPIWETYQ
+2732 QT
-2746 FELEEPIQFLDRM
+2746 
-2759 DEAAS
+2759 
-2764 NSSKSHVYTEPLYRI
+2764 KSIRE
-2779 TYNDIGIY
+2779 
-2787 EAYKKACSFDEWR
+2787 
-2800 SFINSDAA
+2800 
-2808 TWLDVPKIY
+2808 
-2817 NKDINHTSYF
+2817 
-2827 TKRGY
+2827 
-2832 ELFQK
+2832 
-2837 NTYPVI
+2837 
-2843 IQKLNKRNIK
+2843 
-2853 VDQVV
+2853 
-2858 LDVKPVYED
+2858 
-2867 LYQVVV
+2867 
-2873 PNSVNESS
+2873 
-2881 IQDSYQFELL
+2881 SYQFELVGEQVKFIDHL
-2891 DKSVHFYDKID
+2891 DESVSANK
-2902 EAASYQAKGK
+2902 K
-2912 LYPVYVVLVHS
+2912 LYPVYIMLVHS
-2923 GTGVSKAIKA
+2923 GTAVSNAIKFVSK
-2933 ISHSEY
+2933 SEF
-2939 SHASICFDSSLDK
+2939 SHASISFDSSLDH

-2959 DPRNPFIG
+2959 DPSNPFLG
-2967 GFRYESIGKGFYE
+2967 GFRYESIGKGFYDK
-2980 QKEIPYAVY
+2980 KEIPYALY
-2989 VVPCTESQ
+2989 VVPCTANQ
-2997 VKKMKKRLNYFIQ
+2997 IKKMKKRLNYFIQ
-3010 NQEKFTFDFTGL
+3010 NESKFQFDFAGL
-3022 VTNYL
+3022 VKNYL
-3027 GIVNNPAHRW
+3027 GIVDNPEYRW

-3054 NPYVA
+3054 KPYVA

-3065 PDDFKDTDW
+3065 PDDFKNTDY
-3074 AIYVDS
+3074 ATYVIGGS
-3080 GENLMKYDRKKV
+3080 NLMKYNRKLV
-3092 DRKTNQIIRKEML
+3092 DKRTNAIIREAETAMSI
-3105 RRMAVNESAIFDLD
+3105 RNESVLTSVDPM
-3119 AFNPFIESTLNY
+3119 NPYASMVLNY

-3173 HFRASLRMIK
+3173 HFRASLRLMK

-3235 YNAFHQ
+3235 YNVFHQ

-3267 IVVDKKILTAAGK
+3267 VMVDKKILTAAGK